1 MPPLELSTHLPTAR
15 IPSHSTNSKSMTVMG
30 ESRFRC
36 LPYLS
41 LNIALTTNSLRHSDG
56 ICCNYGE
63 GNYTVREGGEERIFG
78 GAFVGSESKSFGSCP
93 SSLSLGSSGDS
104 TSSSTVFKVK
114 ATSQLYI
121 LGFEVHSSQVS
132 DLLVYTAS
140 GDHTNDGNLDAFSEV
155 SFSSSSS
162 GSLAHTVTLSAPIEL
177 VGNGTEVS
185 FILSTTS
192 GLNVTLGT
200 GSADTVAQSGDGLAV
215 YKGKAYGCIDPSGCP
230 EVLDGAIN
238 YALHHDSAHQP
249 TSEPTLMPTFPANIE
264 LFEANGT
271 NAHVSSIAT
280 NINYAVVGAPYGASG
295 GAVYIYEQV
304 GGAWSKVDEVSDGG
318 ESSDQFGY
326 AASISS
332 NDVLV
337 VGAYGTNDYKGAA
350 YVYDKETDGSWAL
363 QANLTATD
371 GVAYS
376 YFGKSVA
383 IVEDT
388 IVIGASSS
396 NSKCGAAYV
405 FTRVGSVWTE
415 QTKLEP
421 SNCTDDYYF
430 GSSVDLD
437 KNPLTNEFTIAVGAS
452 GSYYNNY
459 AGDAYVYTGSGSSWG
474 LQAGLTSSD
483 TESGVSSVAI
493 SGDVF
498 IAGTSRADGGG
509 GTYSGA
515 VYVYSRNGTSWSQQ
529 AKITEPNAD
538 EYRYFGESTD
548 IKENTIVVGSP
559 SFGDKDEGSV
569 YVFGKTTDNTWP
581 LLQQVN
587 GFVDWGKLGGKV
599 AIGHDGHVM
608 IRGYPS
614 SDKDGYEEGG
624 SEPSPDTL
632 PVYMVDLFVSDDCFY
647 KPQH

>member
-1 MPPLELSTHLPTAR
+1 MRVE
-15 IPSHSTNSKSMTVMG
+15 
-30 ESRFRC
+30 
-36 LPYLS
+36 
-41 LNIALTTNSLRHSDG
+41 
-56 ICCNYGE
+56 
-63 GNYTVREGGEERIFG
+63 GEELISG
-78 GAFVGSESKSFGSCP
+78 GAFLGSESKSIGSCP
-93 SSLSLGSSGDS
+93 SSLDLGSSGNS
-104 TSSSTVFKVK
+104 TTSSTVFKVK

-140 GDHTNDGNLDAFSEV
+140 GDHTDDGNLDAFSEAA
-155 SFSSSSS
+155 FSSSSS
-162 GSLAHTVTLSAPIEL
+162 GSLAHTITLSTPIEL
-177 VGNGTEVS
+177 AGNGTEVS

-192 GLNVTLGT
+192 GLNVTLGS
-200 GSADTVAQSGDGLAV
+200 GGADTFAQSDDGLAV
-215 YKGKAYGCIDPSGCP
+215 YEGEAYGCVDPLGCP

-238 YALHHDSAHQP
+238 YVLHHNSAHQP
-249 TSEPTLMPTFPANIE
+249 TSEPTLMPTFPSNIE
-264 LFEANGT
+264 AFEANGT

-280 NINYAVVGAPYGASG
+280 NDNYSVVGAPYGPSG

-304 GGAWSKVDEVSDGG
+304 GGAWTKVDEVSDGG

-326 AASISS
+326 SASISS
-332 NDVLV
+332 DDVLV
-337 VGAYGTNDYKGAA
+337 VGAHGISDYQGAA
-350 YVYDKETDGSWAL
+350 YVYGRETDGSWAL

-371 GVAYS
+371 GVASS

-405 FTRVGSVWTE
+405 FTRVDSVWTQ

-421 SNCTDDYYF
+421 TNCTDDYYF
-430 GSSVDLD
+430 GSSLDLD
-437 KNPLTNEFTIAVGAS
+437 KNPLTNEFTIAIGAS

-459 AGDAYVYTGSGSSWG
+459 TGDAFIYTGSGSSWG
-474 LQAGLTSSD
+474 LQAELTTTD
-483 TESGVSSVAI
+483 DESGVSSVAI
-493 SGDVF
+493 SGDVL

-515 VYVYSRNGTSWSQQ
+515 VYVYARNGTSWSEQ
-529 AKITEPNAD
+529 AKITEPDAD
-538 EYRYFGESTD
+538 EFRYFGESAD
-548 IKENTIVVGSP
+548 VKQNMIVVGSP
-559 SFGDKDEGSV
+559 HFGDKDEGSV
-569 YVFGKTTDNTWP
+569 YVFLKTTDSTWP

-599 AIGHDGHVM
+599 AIGPDGHVM

-624 SEPSPDTL
+624 SEPSADTL
-632 PVYMVDLFVSDDCFY
+632 PVYMVDLFVSDACFMSCIISARTDTH
-647 KPQH
+647 PFSHQTCLVLCRHDLQVRFLLSL